1 MKDGK
6 FEAEDIYAL
15 LYRRFS
21 DDRQWLCATE
31 VGNTTGGGKRRLD
44 FVAANCYA
52 GEGFGIHAFEV
63 KISKSDL
70 RNELFDPSKHN
81 IFFPEIDYYSI
92 VAPDYVLDAEYCALV
107 PKNWGIYR
115 AIAGVED
122 KKTMLK
128 VFRKPIALHDEHSRT
143 ISRAFAFELIRCMK
157 YNGQFHGEDEKA
169 AQLRAEYDRGVAD
182 GRWAACHGTDYK
194 KLYEEQKDKLLDAM
208 GALQILHLD
217 PYRYGWKKGNLVNAA
232 IKKEEE
238 LQEERKIADAVKCL
252 NWDKER
258 MHRLV
263 KEFDEMIDPFINAR
277 TDAKAKKSDGEITLS

>member
-6 FEAEDIYAL
+6 FTAEDICAL
-15 LYRRFS
+15 LNKRFS
-21 DDRQWLCATE
+21 DGRQWLCATE

-92 VAPDYVLDAEYCALV
+92 VAPDYVLDAEYCSIV
-107 PKNWGIYR
+107 PKNWGIYK
-115 AIAGVED
+115 ATAGTDD
-122 KKTMLK
+122 KKSQLK
-128 VFRKPIALHDEHSRT
+128 VFRKPLALHDEHTRT

-157 YNGQFHGEDEKA
+157 YNGQFHGDDEKN

-182 GRWAACHGTDYK
+182 GRWEATHGTDYK
-194 KLYEEQKDKLLDAM
+194 KLYEEQKAKLIDAM
-208 GALQILHLD
+208 NALQTLHIN
-217 PYRYGWKKGNLVNAA
+217 PYCLRWEGGSFVEAA
-232 IKKEEE
+232 MKKEAER
-238 LQEERKIADAVKCL
+238 QEERNIADAIKCL
-252 NWDKER
+252 RWDKDR

-263 KEFDEMIDPFINAR
+263 KDFDELIGPFIEAQES
-277 TDAKAKKSDGEITLS
+277 AKHQVVG

>member
-6 FEAEDIYAL
+6 FNAEDIYAL
-15 LYRRFS
+15 LDRRFS
-21 DDRQWLCATE
+21 DGRQWLCAKE

-81 IFFPEIDYYSI
+81 IFFPDIDYYSI

-143 ISRAFAFELIRCMK
+143 ISRAFAFELMRCMK

-182 GRWAACHGTDYK
+182 GRWAACYGTDYK
-194 KLYEEQKDKLLDAM
+194 KLYEEQKDKMIDAM
-208 GALQILHLD
+208 SALGILGIRSYDIGLQKGD
-217 PYRYGWKKGNLVNAA
+217 LLKAAKK
-232 IKKEEE
+232 KQEE
-238 LQEERKIADAVKCL
+238 LQDERNIADAIKCL

-263 KEFDEMIDPFINAR
+263 KEFDELIDPFINAKEVSKSKK
-277 TDAKAKKSDGEITLS
+277 TDEEITLS

>member
-21 DDRQWLCATE
+21 DGRQWLCATE

-81 IFFPEIDYYSI
+81 IFFPEVDYYSI

-107 PKNWGIYR
+107 PKNWGIYK
-115 AIAGVED
+115 ATDWTDD
-122 KKTMLK
+122 KKSQLK
-128 VFRKPIALHDEHSRT
+128 VFRKPLALHDEHTRN

-182 GRWAACHGTDYK
+182 GRWEATHGTDYK
-194 KLYEEQKDKLLDAM
+194 KLYEDQKARMRDALS
-208 GALQILHLD
+208 ALSELGLS
-217 PYRYGWKKGNLVNAA
+217 PYYCGWKPGMYREMAQ
-232 IKKEEE
+232 KKHDEHNEES
-238 LQEERKIADAVKCL
+238 RIADTIKGL
-252 NWDKER
+252 NLRREDL
-258 MHRLV
+258 HRLV
-263 KEFDEMIDPFINAR
+263 KEFDEIIGPFIEAQ
-277 TDAKAKKSDGEITLS
+277 KSAPASS